1 MSILQKIV
9 EAIKE
14 EAATSSNETN
24 QKSTSASVSKS
35 SSSSSLFAST
45 EGAGIAGVLFFS
57 CIGFMFFF
65 LFGALFYL
73 KYFISTSDNGLYID
87 RTGERVKHGKLHF
100 KIKNYWH
107 FYVSRFFTSKDLD
120 LDYICSK
127 SASNCN
133 KKYQLLRSNIEQEVT
148 TFFHVTSNYHLN
160 DVHRLIENKDY
171 KGNKSYFT
179 NTPEDYISPKKL
191 IKLFLKFL
199 PHNRIKELNSL
210 ATSLNNEHKNLNLDL
225 EKNDPIFEMF
235 LNENEKCG
243 ICLDS
248 VYLPKNENTN
258 KFEPVYS
265 CIKLMCGHKFHLDCF
280 LKNTYKSIEN
290 EENGLTDEGILF
302 QATTENPNSLLYR
315 ASDRAD
321 IDQKYAIL
329 KHREK
334 LKKQLLE
341 RADSFNKKQN
351 IQIPDIAEPS
361 PVRILK
367 HQPKCKINSDLED
380 QDIDN
385 TPSNIPVPPVN
396 RVIYNQNAIEFNN
409 QNTKDNNDLIAK
421 TLNSRVNRKM
431 HCTFCRLD
439 VELVL
444 AYIKNKKYKMSKC
457 AII

>member
-14 EAATSSNETN
+14 EAAVSSNESN
-24 QKSTSASVSKS
+24 QKSASSSVSKS
-35 SSSSSLFAST
+35 SSSLFTSPDGT
-45 EGAGIAGVLFFS
+45 GIAGVLFFS
-57 CIGFMFFF
+57 FIGFMFCF

-73 KYFISTSDNGLYID
+73 KYFISTGDNGLYID

-120 LDYICSK
+120 LDYVKSK
-127 SASNCN
+127 AASNCN

-148 TFFHVTSNYHLN
+148 TYFHVSSNYHLN

-171 KGNKSYFT
+171 KGKKSYFT

-199 PHNRIKELNSL
+199 PHNKIKELNSL
-210 ATSLNNEHKNLNLDL
+210 ATTLNNENIKNLDLDL

-248 VYLPKNENTN
+248 VYLPKNETTN
-258 KFEPVYS
+258 KYEPIYS

-290 EENGLTDEGILF
+290 EEIGLTDEGILF

-315 ASDRAD
+315 ANDRAD

-329 KHREK
+329 EHREK

-351 IQIPDIAEPS
+351 IQIPDISKPN
-361 PVRILK
+361 PVKILK
-367 HQPKCKINSDLED
+367 HDIKCKINSDLED
-380 QDIDN
+380 QEIDN
-385 TPSNIPVPPVN
+385 TPSNITAPPVN
-396 RVIYNQNAIEFNN
+396 RVIYNQNVIEYNN
-409 QNTKDNNDLIAK
+409 QNNNDNNDVIAK

-444 AYIKNKKYKMSKC
+444 AYIKNNKCKMSKC